1 MEAQSTLTQER
12 VPQVGRVRFVP
23 LYGPQVSLFFAPLS
37 MLPYSQALLVWLLLN
52 AASYALCCYVLWK
65 KCPNLQSESML
76 VFILALAY
84 PGFFHLIA
92 WGQTSGL
99 ALACFTAAY
108 IAFEAVRRLVGGGSA
123 VNPAGYA
130 FGLLIG
136 ALVIEAG
143 RAAVLRR
150 VGKFA
155 SSEALLADATN
166 RLADVLATLGVIAGL
181 IGVRLGLSWAD
192 SVAAILVAG
201 IIARAA
207 AQIAWR
213 SGDILIDRAP
223 AGAEEELRRA
233 IRDVDG
239 VREVRSVRVRRSGP
253 NLIGDASIATGRM
266 LSVEAASALVED
278 VKDRARSV
286 LPGLDLAVSVEGQK
300 QGADLVER
308 IHAAAARNGG
318 VRDLHN
324 VTVEREA
331 DGSLHLTMHAKL
343 PGNETLDKASRT
355 SRSLE
360 RSIRAELPEVTR
372 IDIHLEPMEP
382 EVVPGQDVTAR
393 NVQLAE
399 RIRAVVESH
408 PEVRRCLDVELSDRD
423 NRIHAHVVAEV
434 AGEISLEHA
443 HRIESELEEMIR
455 REIPETHEVVTRV
468 TA

>member
-1 MEAQSTLTQER
+1 MKRLEQRPELVALGSVAIGVALVLAKLVVGLLTGSLGILSEAAHSFLDLAASAFTLVAVRTSRKPADTEH
-12 VPQVGRVRFVP
+12 PYGHGRTEN
-23 LYGPQVSLFFAPLS
+23 LAAFAEG
-37 MLPYSQALLVWLLLN
+37 LLL
-52 AASYALCCYVLWK
+52 
-65 KCPNLQSESML
+65 
-76 VFILALAY
+76 
-84 PGFFHLIA
+84 LI
-92 WGQTSGL
+92 
-99 ALACFTAAY
+99 TAAY

-130 FGLLIG
+130 FGLLIA

-150 VGKFA
+150 VGKLA

-331 DGSLHLTMHAKL
+331 DGSLHQ
-343 PGNETLDKASRT
+343 TLDKASRT

>member
-1 MEAQSTLTQER
+1 MAKLVVGVLTGSLGILSEAAHSLLDLAASAFTLVAVRTARKPADTEH
-12 VPQVGRVRFVP
+12 PYGHGRTEN
-23 LYGPQVSLFFAPLS
+23 LAAFAEG
-37 MLPYSQALLVWLLLN
+37 LLL
-52 AASYALCCYVLWK
+52 L
-65 KCPNLQSESML
+65 
-76 VFILALAY
+76 
-84 PGFFHLIA
+84 
-92 WGQTSGL
+92 T
-99 ALACFTAAY
+99 TAAF
-108 IAFEAVRRLVGGGSA
+108 IAFEAARRLLEGGSV

-166 RLADVLATLGVIAGL
+166 RLSDVLATLGVIAGL

-278 VKDRARSV
+278 VKARARSV
-286 LPGLDLAVSVEGQK
+286 LPQLDLAVSVEGQK
-300 QGADLVER
+300 QRADLVER

-331 DGSLHLTMHAKL
+331 DGSLHPTVHAKL
-343 PGNETLDKASRT
+343 PGDQTVAEASSV
-355 SRSLE
+355 SRDLE
-360 RSIRAELPEVTR
+360 RSIRAELPEVMR

-382 EVVPGQDVTAR
+382 EVVPGEDVTSGNA
-393 NVQLAE
+393 QLAA
-399 RIRAVVESH
+399 RIRSVVESH

-423 NRIHAHVVAEV
+423 NRIYAHVVAEV
-434 AGEISLEHA
+434 AGEISLDHA
-443 HRIESELEEMIR
+443 HRIESELEETIR
-455 REIPETHEVVTRV
+455 REIPEVHEVVTRV